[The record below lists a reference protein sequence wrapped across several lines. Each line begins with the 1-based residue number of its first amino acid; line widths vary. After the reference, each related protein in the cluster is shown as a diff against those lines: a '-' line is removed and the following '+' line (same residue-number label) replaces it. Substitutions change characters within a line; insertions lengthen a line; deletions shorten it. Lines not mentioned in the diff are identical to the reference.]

1 MALNIKV
8 SSSDWI
14 DLSTR
19 GYTSGMYLLNAVG
32 AAIEYSTAAAPVPGT
47 TLVGSSAVQIGGA
60 YLWVRGSGDCEL
72 YTASEWAV
80 ANPKI
85 APVMA
90 STSSSGR
97 IGNILVGE
105 KSAGIAQHVSG
116 VQSPLII
123 DGGTDTG
130 LIRAGAFANL
140 SGSTWT
146 ITAGSD
152 ADGFYVQL
160 EYVSGTGHAIAA
172 FPAALDIS
180 SGGCMDWVFDV
191 EFPSGAESTACTLGL
206 FLSNNATLSNSASR
220 ASVFNP
226 GGTVGALK
234 PGRNTFFARVESST
248 AAGIDG
254 STATGYYDSS
264 WAVNGTYTT
273 ASPITHASFQLTG
286 TPESG
291 TKIKLRRVYYNNM
304 NVPGFIFGCDDGH
317 GTTYW
322 LYKLAASLGIKGVI
336 PVVGQF
342 ARDLPNYMKPDK
354 LHELHDL
361 GFTAVNH
368 TWAHSNMRT
377 FTYAQA
383 LDALGKNHDWLV
395 SQGFPAPK
403 IVVYPNGYYNDNVIR
418 AAKDLGYV
426 IGRSAGKRSLRSTP
440 DYGLENPFR
449 LGSLDTGGQTY
460 DTIRN
465 KIRASLLDAGS
476 ELMWLYGHNV
486 TPGNPATN
494 ATAPGDGMLWY
505 AGWYKALLIQI
516 GQWIAQGLVRPMSGQ
531 DLVDSL

>member
-1 MALNIKV
+1 MYESDDIKV
-8 SSSDWI
+8 MHCFGTDVKN
-14 DLSTR
+14 R
-19 GYTSGMYLLNAVG
+19 YLKPYEHLYAMDTG
-32 AAIEYSTAAAPVPGT
+32 AHYVCDKNGNPQAIV
-47 TLVGSSAVQIGGA
+47 
-60 YLWVRGSGDCEL
+60 
-72 YTASEWAV
+72 TAST
-80 ANPKI
+80 
-85 APVMA
+85 
-90 STSSSGR
+90 TSSGG

-105 KSAGIAQHVSG
+105 KSAGIAQHVRG

-146 ITAGSD
+146 ITDGSD

-191 EFPSGAESTACTLGL
+191 EFPSGVESTACTLGL

-220 ASVFNP
+220 SSVFSP
-226 GGTVGALK
+226 GGATGALK

-248 AAGIDG
+248 TLNAADG
-254 STATGYYDSS
+254 TTATGYYESS
-264 WAVNGTYTT
+264 WAINGTYTT

-286 TPESG
+286 TPEAG
-291 TKIKLRRVYYNNM
+291 TKIRLRRVYYNNI
-304 NVPGFIFGCDDGH
+304 NVPGFVFGCDDGH
-317 GTTYW
+317 GTSYW

-342 ARDLPNYMKPDK
+342 ARDLPSYMKPDK

-361 GFTAVNH
+361 GFTVVNH

-377 FTYAQA
+377 FTYTQA
-383 LDALGKNHDWLV
+383 LDAIGVNHDWIV

-403 IVVYPNGYYNDNVIR
+403 IVVYPNGFYNDNVIQ

-440 DYGLENPFR
+440 GYGLENPFR
-449 LGSLDTGGQTY
+449 LGSLDAGGQNY

-494 ATAPGDGMLWY
+494 AAAPGDTNLWY
-505 AGWYKALLIQI
+505 AGWYRQLLIQL
-516 GQWIAQGLVRPMSGQ
+516 GQWVALGLIRPMSGQ
-531 DLVDSL
+531 DLLDSL